1 MQPHTDLEA
10 HDVADGPLRVQE
22 AGQTRLA
29 DEQHNQIRRLYKSP
43 EWLGPH
49 RQFGPWVGAADGR
62 AGEYGCVS
70 GARSPAR

>member
-1 MQPHTDLEA
+1 
-10 HDVADGPLRVQE
+10 
-22 AGQTRLA
+22 
-29 DEQHNQIRRLYKSP
+29 LYKSP